1 MLAVTLGNA
10 NTGANRRSNEAFL
23 DLQCMSFTA
32 KGTHEL
38 VVAGGQDTMFKIDVE
53 KGTITQVVSLTA
65 SLQV

>member
-1 MLAVTLGNA
+1 MDIRADEIRNDK
-10 NTGANRRSNEAFL
+10 FQ

-53 KGTITQVVSLTA
+53 KGTVTQVVS
-65 SLQV
+65 